1 MSSIDLSLDN
11 NNEIIF
17 QINIEGSSPALPSCR
32 YLIEGNEMSFAFP
45 GEIEKNGV
53 VRVNVPP
60 LEKVLREG
68 SYKSGLEVIVDD
80 RVFVPLEIE
89 VNFEKSVRV
98 TAEAIG
104 REKKPSRSASAQLI
118 GTSVRRSHSPRS
130 AGSLIA
136 ETTSS
141 PIVNVVK
148 EAQEKDLREPVQTGK
163 NRESNSSEV
172 RMNDLS
178 ENQIRDLIRNMIK

>member
-11 NNEIIF
+11 NNEITF
-17 QINIEGSSPALPSCR
+17 QVNIEGSSPALPSCR
-32 YLIEGNEMSFAFP
+32 FLIEGSEMSFAFP

-53 VRVNVPP
+53 VHVNVPP

-98 TAEAIG
+98 TAEAIS
-104 REKKPSRSASAQLI
+104 RKKTPVRSASAQLI
-118 GTSVRRSHSPRS
+118 GTSVKKRS
-130 AGSLIA
+130 
-136 ETTSS
+136 SS
-141 PIVNVVK
+141 RLSGGLMGESSKKPIVNVVK
-148 EAQEKDLREPVQTGK
+148 DAEEKVTKPK
-163 NRESNSSEV
+163 SKEV

-178 ENQIRDLIRNMIK
+178 ETQIRNLIRNMIK